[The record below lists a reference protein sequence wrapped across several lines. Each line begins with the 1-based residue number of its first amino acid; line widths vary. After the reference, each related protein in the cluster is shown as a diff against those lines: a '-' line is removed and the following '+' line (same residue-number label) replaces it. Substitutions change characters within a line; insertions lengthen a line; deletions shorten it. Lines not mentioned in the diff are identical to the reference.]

1 MGLWTVKVTD
11 AGHSGSRAQPFAVAV
26 SGVGVNDL
34 RPDPSPIPSSFSTDI
49 SIPQVGDDVL
59 VEMQVS
65 NLGNVEAENVEVIF
79 QEEGLFLNSQTF
91 NLGPGGSK
99 ILFWNWQPQT
109 AGSRTLT
116 FLVDS
121 SDNIDEINEGN
132 NRMDVVVNVT
142 TPGVRIEAAS
152 STVTLDDINATSSS
166 WQVTLTNTAL
176 LTTNASISSTG
187 VTSPSNSALS
197 WYVGLDQ
204 TDFELDGQEGVLVN
218 VTLVHPSGPS
228 PGIYFINLLGYD
240 EDNDVSSPYVLT
252 LDVPV
257 LADTRIEFDY
267 TSIPVNPSNVTS
279 VDIRLFNLGNDD
291 IGYDLFLESPPGW
304 YAGFDD
310 LSAQGGANSA
320 STGLMLE
327 DGQMNIGISFTPPQV
342 MTLAGAE
349 LTVVL
354 KVVSQSEEGKIVDY
368 ELPLVV
374 EEISHVTVDLESS
387 FSSITPGNTIS
398 LQYSVENKGNIDL
411 MLNPTLQLPLGWLQN
426 TILEDF
432 ELSWTESRNFAISI
446 TAQQDARSGEI
457 KLIMDSTQYSWSH
470 SEDIEVVVL
479 PNPALTFASVEI
491 NGQTWTNIFGPGQ
504 HPTGVPIN
512 YTWLVENSESV
523 SWSPT
528 ATLQLDNNLLG
539 DCTSPGSISKGDI
552 KPITCTIIISAMA
565 DPASE
570 PEFKVVLSGDMVS
583 INESVTMLVALS
595 KEVSWK
601 VDGPLVL
608 ETDQPSV
615 LQLTITNTG
624 NTLVSG
630 AIEVSSPNG
639 WDVDFDGADSVDLE
653 AGQSQKIRLD
663 ITATKSGSGTLA
675 ISISGVEDLEN
686 SRIELDVSSEGD
698 AIIEDS
704 SNLSPIIL
712 SVLVIIPLIII
723 IGLVIFLKNR
733 NESVMPSSAPVQES
747 FATPVQQSNT
757 TPCFACRQP
766 ILTAM
771 VGCPSCGA
779 RYHSTCKVK
788 TCVHCGASSTTF
800 VNVD

>member
-1 MGLWTVKVTD
+1 MYLD
-11 AGHSGSRAQPFAVAV
+11 
-26 SGVGVNDL
+26 
-34 RPDPSPIPSSFSTDI
+34 
-49 SIPQVGDDVL
+49 
-59 VEMQVS
+59 
-65 NLGNVEAENVEVIF
+65 
-79 QEEGLFLNSQTF
+79 SQTF

-99 ILFWNWQPQT
+99 VLFWNWQPQT
-109 AGSRTLT
+109 AGARTLT

-121 SDNIDEINEGN
+121 SDTIDEINEGN

-142 TPGVRIEAAS
+142 TPGVRIESAS
-152 STVTLDDINATSSS
+152 SSVTLDDIYATSSS

-187 VTSPSNSALS
+187 VTSPSNSQLS

-204 TDFELDGQEGVLVN
+204 TDFELDGQEGALVN
-218 VTLVHPSGPS
+218 VTLVHPSGPE
-228 PGIYFINLLGYD
+228 PGMYLINLLGYD
-240 EDNDVSSPYVLT
+240 EDNDVSSPYVLM

-257 LADTRIEFDY
+257 LSDTRLEFDY
-267 TSIPVNPSNVTS
+267 TTIPVNPSNVTS
-279 VDIRLFNLGNDD
+279 VDIRLFNLGNSD

-327 DGQMNIGISFTPPQV
+327 DGQMTIGISFTPPQV

-354 KVVSQSEEGKIVDY
+354 KVVSQSEEARIVEYD
-368 ELPLVV
+368 LPLVV
-374 EEISHVTVDLESS
+374 EEVSHITVDLESS

-398 LQYSVENKGNIDL
+398 LQYSVENRGNVDL
-411 MLNPTLQLPLGWLQN
+411 MLNPTLQLPLGWMQN
-426 TILEDF
+426 TVLEEF

-457 KLIMDSTQYSWSH
+457 KLIMDSSQYSWFH

-479 PNPALTFASVEI
+479 PNPVLTFTSVEI
-491 NGQTWTNIFGPGQ
+491 GGDTWSNIFGPGQ

-512 YTWLVENSESV
+512 YTWLVENTESAPWNPSV
-523 SWSPT
+523 
-528 ATLQLDNNLLG
+528 TLQLDNNLLG
-539 DCTSPGSISKGDI
+539 DCTTPGTISKGDV

-570 PEFKVVLSGDMVS
+570 PEFKVTLSGDLVS

-601 VDGPLVL
+601 VDGPLTL
-608 ETDQPSV
+608 ETNEPSV

-630 AIEVSSPNG
+630 AIETTSPNG
-639 WDVDFDGADSVDLE
+639 WDVEFDGVDSVNLE

-663 ITATKSGSGTLA
+663 ITATKPGDGTLS
-675 ISISGVEDLEN
+675 ISISGADDVVN
-686 SRIELDVSSEGD
+686 SNLVLDVSSEGD
-698 AIIEDS
+698 AITEES
-704 SNLSPIIL
+704 SGLSPVVL
-712 SVLVIIPLIII
+712 SILVIIPLVIIA
-723 IGLVIFLKNR
+723 GLVIFLR
-733 NESVMPSSAPVQES
+733 NKSEASIPTSAPAQGS
-747 FATPVQQSNT
+747 FAAPAPQPNA

-766 ILTAM
+766 ILSM
-771 VGCPSCGA
+771 MQGCPSCGA
-779 RYHSTCKVK
+779 RYHSVCKVES
-788 TCVHCGASSTTF
+788 CVNCGASSTAF
-800 VNVD
+800 VNVE